1 MIPPSV
7 GGEPAAKDYLALFD
21 VDVEKIASALEKR
34 K

>member
-1 MIPPSV
+1 V
-7 GGEPAAKDYLALFD
+7 PAAKDYLSLFD